1 MRQKL
6 GSIAGITGIVVSLIG
21 VVLLIGGI
29 DLLRLGGS
37 AYYGIAGIALLVSGI
52 LILLGRRLGFWI
64 YAAALLL
71 TLVWSLFE
79 VGLDGW
85 ALMPRLL
92 APAVLGLW
100 IAMPWVAGRLND
112 TNDARW
118 TWTRWTGAGICLLLI
133 LFVLGA
139 GWGITATRWSR
150 QGEIAT
156 ALPVP
161 PATPTVADGDWQW
174 YGRTADGDRYSPL
187 AQITP
192 DNVARL
198 QVAWSFHTGDLPRTG
213 ENSHGREFNF
223 EATPIKVGDSVYLC
237 TPHRDIVALD
247 PVTGKQRWRFHP
259 QNDTSHNIY
268 LACRGVAYYQST
280 VANDPCPQRIIST
293 TADARLFALDA
304 RTGAIC
310 PGFGT
315 GGYVD
320 LRQGMGV
327 VPQGFHFITSQPMVI
342 RDRIIL
348 SGWVYDNQSEGEP
361 SGVIR
366 AFDARS
372 GKLNWAWDMGRADP
386 TSPLKPGEVFTRGT
400 PNGWGAY
407 TADDRLGMVYVPLG
421 NATPDYW
428 GAHRRPF
435 DETYSSAIVA
445 LDLETGKERWH
456 FQTVHHD
463 VWDFDLP
470 IAGSLVDLP
479 GGVPALVQTTK
490 RGELFLLDRRTGR
503 PIADVVE
510 KPAPQK
516 PLPGDHLSP
525 TQPYSSGMPSLAPAD
540 LTERDMWGATPIDQM
555 LCRIRFHELRY
566 DGQFTPPST
575 QGSIAYPAFDGVM
588 DWQGGT
594 IDPTRHLFIANTSYI
609 PFTVKATPQ
618 AEAIRKGL
626 IKPWAGWASGQ
637 PYPKPPEFANG
648 PEYGTPY
655 EVTVKPWLNALG
667 APCIRPPW
675 GKMVAIDLVSRRI
688 VWERP
693 VGTTRDMGLFK
704 THIGVPLPTGIFNIG
719 GSFVTAGGLI
729 FVGGYADDYIRALD
743 EKNGRIVW
751 QARLPAGGQATPS
764 TYLGR
769 DGRQYVVIAAGGHG
783 GLGTR
788 NGDSVVAYA
797 LPKM

>member
-1 MRQKL
+1 MRERL
-6 GSIAGITGIVVSLIG
+6 VSIPGITGLVAALIG
-21 VVLLIGGI
+21 LVLAIGGI

-37 AYYGIAGIALLVSGI
+37 LYYLLAGLGLIASGALII
-52 LILLGRRLGFWI
+52 LRRRLGFWI
-64 YAAALLL
+64 YATVLLL
-71 TLVWSLFE
+71 TLLWSLVE

-85 ALMPRLL
+85 ALVPRLV

-100 IAMPWVAGRLND
+100 ISLPWVAGRLD
-112 TNDARW
+112 IPADDAIRWKKTRWLASGACVLLIVAVLAAGWGMTAARW
-118 TWTRWTGAGICLLLI
+118 TRDGA
-133 LFVLGA
+133 VA
-139 GWGITATRWSR
+139 A
-150 QGEIAT
+150 

-161 PATPTVADGDWQW
+161 PASPALADGDWQW

-192 DNVARL
+192 DNVRKL
-198 QVAWSFHTGDLPRTG
+198 QVAWTFRTGDMPSTG

-237 TPHRDIVALD
+237 TPHRDVVALD

-268 LACRGVAYYQST
+268 LACRGVAYYRST
-280 VANDPCPQRIIST
+280 QAADPCPE
-293 TADARLFALDA
+293 
-304 RTGAIC
+304 
-310 PGFGT
+310 
-315 GGYVD
+315 
-320 LRQGMGV
+320 
-327 VPQGFHFITSQPMVI
+327 
-342 RDRIIL
+342 RIIL
-348 SGWVYDNQSEGEP
+348 SGWVYDNQTEGEP

-372 GKLNWAWDMGRADP
+372 GQLSWAWDMGRANP

-407 TADDRLGMVYVPLG
+407 TADDKLGLVYVPMG

-428 GAHRRPF
+428 GAKRRPF
-435 DETYSSAIVA
+435 DETYGAAIVA
-445 LDLETGKERWH
+445 LDIDSGKERWH

-490 RGELFLLDRRTGR
+490 RGEIFLLDRRSGR
-503 PIADVVE
+503 PLADIVE

-525 TQPYSSGMPSLAPAD
+525 TQPYSTGMPSLAPAD

-555 LCRIRFHELRY
+555 LCRIQFRKLRY

-609 PFTVKATPQ
+609 PFTVTAMPT
-618 AEAIRKGL
+618 AEAMKKGL
-626 IKPWAGWASGQ
+626 MKPWAGWASGQ
-637 PYPKPPEFANG
+637 PYPKPKEFADG

-675 GKMVAIDLVSRRI
+675 GKMVAIDLVTRKI

-704 THIGVPLPTGIFNIG
+704 THLDVPLPTGIFNIG
-719 GSFVTAGGLI
+719 GSVVTGSGLI
-729 FVGGYADDYIRALD
+729 FVGAYADDYIRAID
-743 EKNGRIVW
+743 ERTGRIIW
-751 QARLPAGGQATPS
+751 QARLSAGGQATPS
-764 TYLGR
+764 TYRGR
-769 DGRQYVVIAAGGHG
+769 DGRQYVVISAGGHG

-788 NGDSVVAYA
+788 NGDYVVAYA
-797 LPKM
+797 LPPA